1 MSSFP
6 HVKLTFVHGTAIVTL
21 IMDFE
26 LHYRGA
32 WHRCATVELVQGS
45 QGSRHA
51 PVRLQY
57 EADYA
62 VAHMGARDHR
72 ALTVRAPVNLRT
84 RDLPNWPS
92 FLIDLLPQG
101 AARKRIERVNNAPRS
116 DWALLG
122 LGAVNP
128 VGNLRVRPAEARIQR
143 KHRGFELSD
152 MVSRGDEFVE
162 YAHELGATVAGATDT
177 QGEAPKFWVVED
189 ENGRWHPDN
198 GALGFAVRRYMLL
211 KFPVPEAGTAA
222 AEILRHEALYQRV
235 GQILGLRVTQQLPES
250 VDGALLIPRF
260 DRRFVGGAE
269 VRLGVESLY
278 SIGGVLDS
286 AASSLR
292 HHEVLIA
299 LASCVTHFDSEL
311 WEYIQRD
318 LLNLALGNRD
328 NHGRNMA
335 VLKNVD
341 GTLELAPIYDFGPS
355 FLDARA
361 IARVI
366 RWEGEDPGSRDWTR
380 IMRNLQ
386 TRLEESDIV
395 LSNLPGLVRSMRSF
409 ADKLD
414 HLPGLMGECGIAS
427 DIIGQRSPEIERLA
441 RDLRALKDF

>member
-1 MSSFP
+1 
-6 HVKLTFVHGTAIVTL
+6 
-21 IMDFE
+21 MDFE
-26 LHYRGA
+26 VHLGGE
-32 WHRCATVELVQGS
+32 WHRCASVELLDEAQT
-45 QGSRHA
+45 SRNGR
-51 PVRLQY
+51 VRLQY

-62 VAHMGARDHR
+62 VDHLGARDLR
-72 ALTVRAPVNLRT
+72 ALTVRAPVDLRT
-84 RDLPNWPS
+84 RDLPHWPS

-101 AARKRIERVNNAPRS
+101 AARKRIERVNNGPRS
-116 DWALLG
+116 EWALLG

-128 VGNLRVRPAEARIQR
+128 VGNLRVRPPEARA
-143 KHRGFELSD
+143 HRIHPGFELRD

-189 ENGRWHPDN
+189 ENGRWHPDS

-211 KFPVPEAGTAA
+211 KFPVPEAGESAR
-222 AEILRHEALYQRV
+222 EILQHEALYQRV
-235 GQILGLRVTQQLPES
+235 GRILGVRVTRQLPEF

-260 DRRFVGGAE
+260 DRLFLNGAE

-278 SIGGVLDS
+278 SITGVLDS
-286 AASSLR
+286 AATSVR
-292 HHEVLIA
+292 HHEILIA
-299 LASCVTHFDSEL
+299 LANCLTSFESEL
-311 WEYIQRD
+311 WEYVQRD
-318 LLNLALGNRD
+318 FLNLALGNRD

-366 RWEGEDPGSRDWTR
+366 RWDGEEVGRRDWTH
-380 IMRNLQ
+380 IVRNLQ
-386 TRLEESDIV
+386 TRLEESGIA
-395 LSNLPGLVRSMRSF
+395 LTNWPGLLRSMRGF

-414 HLPGLMGECGIAS
+414 SLPGLMRECGIAGH
-427 DIIGQRSPEIERLA
+427 IIERRLPEIERLA
-441 RDLRALKDF
+441 QDLRALKDF

>member
-1 MSSFP
+1 
-6 HVKLTFVHGTAIVTL
+6 
-21 IMDFE
+21 MDFE
-26 LHYRGA
+26 VHLSGA
-32 WHRCATVELVQGS
+32 WHRCATVELLDEAQN
-45 QGSRHA
+45 SRNG

-62 VAHMGARDHR
+62 VENLGARDHR
-72 ALTVRAPVNLRT
+72 ALTVRAPVDLRT
-84 RDLPNWPS
+84 RDLPHWPS

-101 AARKRIERVNNAPRS
+101 AARKRIERVNNGPRS

-128 VGNLRVRPAEARIQR
+128 VGNLRVRPAEARA
-143 KHRGFELSD
+143 HRTHNGFELRD

-189 ENGRWHPDN
+189 ENGRWHPDS

-211 KFPVPEAGTAA
+211 KFPVPEAGKSAQ
-222 AEILRHEALYQRV
+222 EILQHEALYQRV
-235 GQILGLRVTQQLPES
+235 GQILGIRVTRQLPEF

-260 DRRFVGGAE
+260 DRLFLDGAE

-278 SIGGVLDS
+278 SITGVLDS
-286 AASSLR
+286 AATSVR

-299 LASCVTHFDSEL
+299 LATCLTNFESEL
-311 WEYIQRD
+311 WEYVQRD

-335 VLKNVD
+335 ALKKVD

-366 RWEGEDPGSRDWTR
+366 RWDGEEAGRRDWTH
-380 IMRNLQ
+380 IVRNLQ
-386 TRLEESDIV
+386 TRLEESGIV
-395 LSNLPGLVRSMRSF
+395 LSNCPGLLKSMRGF

-414 HLPGLMGECGIAS
+414 WLPGLMRDCGVAGH
-427 DIIGQRSPEIERLA
+427 IIEHRRLEIERLA
-441 RDLRALKDF
+441 QDLRAIKDF